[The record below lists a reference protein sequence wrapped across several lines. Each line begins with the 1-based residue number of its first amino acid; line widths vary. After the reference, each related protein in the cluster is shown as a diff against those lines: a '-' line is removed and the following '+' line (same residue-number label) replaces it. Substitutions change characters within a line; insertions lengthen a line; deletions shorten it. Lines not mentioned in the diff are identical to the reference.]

1 VTEPQLTPSR
11 YFFYFE
17 DGAPPPP
24 PDTLFPEARV
34 GEVLSLRIA
43 RSPSSMSLMGSATS
57 MDITF
62 SWGEFEDV
70 TLLLMGLLLKRQ
82 DDEE

>member
-1 VTEPQLTPSR
+1 
-11 YFFYFE
+11 
-17 DGAPPPP
+17 
-24 PDTLFPEARV
+24 
-34 GEVLSLRIA
+34 
-43 RSPSSMSLMGSATS
+43 MSLMGSATS